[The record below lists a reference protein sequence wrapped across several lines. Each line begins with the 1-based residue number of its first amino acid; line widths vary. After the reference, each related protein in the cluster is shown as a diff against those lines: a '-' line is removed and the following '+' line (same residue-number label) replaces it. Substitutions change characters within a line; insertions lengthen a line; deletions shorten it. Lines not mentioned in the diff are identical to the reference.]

1 MTIRFEQVVPTYLEP
16 EKIQRSEIW
25 NQTLSFEPGQKIH
38 IVAPSGSGKTSLVH
52 FLYRMRSDYNGR
64 ILFNKEDIRQYQT
77 ESLAAVRSS
86 QISVIFQDLRLFFNH
101 TVRENI
107 EVKRALN
114 PYHLP
119 ERINEMCAELGIA
132 AKLDKPLRTCS
143 YGEQQRIAIIR
154 ALQQPFSVL
163 LMDEPF
169 SHLDEQNRSK
179 AMQLIESE
187 ATKRNATLVLADL
200 KRIDYFH
207 HDRILH
213 L

>member
-25 NQTLSFEPGQKIH
+25 NQTLSFEPAQKIH

-64 ILFNKEDIRQYQT
+64 ILFNKDDIRQYQT
-77 ESLAAVRSS
+77 ESLATVRSS

-114 PYHLP
+114 PYHAP
-119 ERINEMCAELGIA
+119 ERIHEMCAELGIA
-132 AKLDKPLRTCS
+132 GKLDKPLRTCS

-187 ATKRNATLVLADL
+187 AAKRNATLVLADL

>member
-25 NQTLSFEPGQKIH
+25 NQTLAFEPGQKIH

-52 FLYRMRSDYNGR
+52 FLYRMRSDYKGR
-64 ILFNKEDIRQYQT
+64 ICFNNDDIRQYQT
-77 ESLAAVRSS
+77 ESLATVRSS

-101 TVRENI
+101 SVRENI

-114 PYHLP
+114 PYHSP

-132 AKLDKPLRTCS
+132 GKLDKPLRTCS

-187 ATKRNATLVLADL
+187 AAKRQATLVLADL